1 METVKG
7 FKDFLGEDA
16 IKRQKIREILVKS
29 FNLYGFEPAE
39 TPIVEYEEFVR
50 GDNPSDEAVS
60 DTFKLKDRGNRKLA
74 LRYEFTFQLKRLA
87 KNQKLPFKRYQMG
100 NVFRDEP
107 ISGNRFR
114 QFMQCDVDII
124 GSSIKDEAEVLTLTF
139 NVLKELGIS
148 ADMARSKSVAEFLQ
162 RDDLDLVITVCDHAK
177 ENCPVFPK
185 PIPQIHIGIDD
196 PALYSDKPDDIVISI
211 FRQTVNLIN
220 EKIILYLS
228 ESKNLF
234 GDKK

>member
-1 METVKG
+1 MAE
-7 FKDFLGEDA
+7 FLINHHLGDRWQAFSAGVEPSSPNRYA
-16 IKRQKIREILVKS
+16 I
-29 FNLYGFEPAE
+29 G
-39 TPIVEYEEFVR
+39 
-50 GDNPSDEAVS
+50 
-60 DTFKLKDRGNRKLA
+60 
-74 LRYEFTFQLKRLA
+74 
-87 KNQKLPFKRYQMG
+87 
-100 NVFRDEP
+100 
-107 ISGNRFR
+107 
-114 QFMQCDVDII
+114 
-124 GSSIKDEAEVLTLTF
+124 
-139 NVLKELGIS
+139 VLKELGIS